1 MSKETAFSHRSRG
14 QGVVELLVV
23 LGLAGIVAGGAAPGI
38 RRISQEWELWGSA
51 HMLETSLQW
60 ARLHAISSND
70 SLALMI
76 DENGRRFY
84 WVDAGGVRYDNSV
97 RQLPA
102 GVRIVQS
109 PRRPLRF
116 YQHGNAVP
124 AGTFVVQGAAGT
136 YRVVVNVGGR
146 IRMQRD

>member
-1 MSKETAFSHRSRG
+1 MKGRIAFSRSNRG
-14 QGVVELLVV
+14 QGLVELLVV
-23 LGLAGIVAGGAAPGI
+23 LGLVGIVAGGAAPGI
-38 RRISQEWELWGSA
+38 RRINQEWELWGCA
-51 HMLETSLQW
+51 HMLENSLQW
-60 ARLHAISSND
+60 ARMHAISTND

-76 DENGRRFY
+76 DEGGRRFY
-84 WVDAGGVRYDNSV
+84 WLDPDGTRYENSV
-97 RQLPA
+97 RYLPA

-124 AGTFVVQGAAGT
+124 AGTFVVQGAAGS
-136 YRVVVNVGGR
+136 YRVVVNVTGR